1 MFNNHQVSQLE
12 QAAGLFKIAVPKSI
26 IDATALH
33 EAAVAYHLGIQSE
46 REPQIDSIDIKN
58 LKTVHERLVAW
69 PSHSERER
77 FSLKIE
83 QNTESKRMWAWET
96 QCHLWSEEFRQ
107 PFDDAAAMF
116 IKCLTELGG
125 LRGAES
131 AELAIKNYQHE
142 SHRLLMSSAADLQT
156 LANLRNVLDGPVKFD
171 AGHVG
176 ISVLGRVLTL
186 PPLGAFESLKS
197 RLSREAPYEIK
208 WWAIAATFK
217 DVAIKWHTPSEQQTL
232 ATLRQG

>member
-1 MFNNHQVSQLE
+1 MFNNHQVSQLAICAD
-12 QAAGLFKIAVPKSI
+12 QFKIAIPKTI
-26 IDATALH
+26 IDATTLH
-33 EAAVAYHLGIQSE
+33 DAAVAFHRGIQSE
-46 REPQIDSIDIKN
+46 REPQIGSINIKN
-58 LKTVHERLVAW
+58 LETVHERLVAW

-83 QNTESKRMWAWET
+83 QHTESARVQAWEAK
-96 QCHLWSEEFRQ
+96 CLLWLESFRQ

-125 LRGAES
+125 LQDAES

-171 AGHVG
+171 AGHIG

-186 PPLGAFESLKS
+186 PPLGAFEILKS
-197 RLSREAPYEIK
+197 RLSREAPYELK

-232 ATLRQG
+232 ATLR